1 MILQK
6 IGKILFIRVKELKD
20 KNIPIVGVFCTFF
33 PSELAFAAGAS
44 CISLCSTSDETIPV
58 AEKDLPK
65 NICPLIKSSY
75 GFAITDKCPF
85 FYFSDIVIGETTCD
99 GKKKMYEYL
108 GNFKDVHVMQLPNSI
123 SPEAKKLWMAEIV
136 KCKKILEEKFE
147 TSITDEKLKEAIKV
161 VNNERSALK
170 KFYNLMTADK
180 LPMKGLDLWHVLEG
194 IQYEFDKT
202 VIPEYIDEV
211 IEKIKA
217 ENNEYTGERIL
228 ITGCPIGKAT
238 EKVIE
243 AVERTGAI
251 VVAFENCGGA
261 KANDLNV
268 DENNPDLIEALA
280 DKYLKIGCACISPN
294 PNRIELLTRMI
305 KDFKVDAVIDM
316 HLTACQPFQME
327 SKSIKE
333 LSEILGVR
341 YMAVETDYSTS
352 DIGGLNTRIEAFIEM
367 L

>member
-1 MILQK
+1 MLNLKKDLPEIFDDFAENRQNS
-6 IGKILFIRVKELKD
+6 FIRVKELKD

-161 VNNERSALK
+161 VNNERSA
-170 KFYNLMTADK
+170 
-180 LPMKGLDLWHVLEG
+180 
-194 IQYEFDKT
+194 
-202 VIPEYIDEV
+202 
-211 IEKIKA
+211 
-217 ENNEYTGERIL
+217 
-228 ITGCPIGKAT
+228 
-238 EKVIE
+238 
-243 AVERTGAI
+243 
-251 VVAFENCGGA
+251 
-261 KANDLNV
+261 
-268 DENNPDLIEALA
+268 
-280 DKYLKIGCACISPN
+280 
-294 PNRIELLTRMI
+294 
-305 KDFKVDAVIDM
+305 
-316 HLTACQPFQME
+316 
-327 SKSIKE
+327 
-333 LSEILGVR
+333 
-341 YMAVETDYSTS
+341 
-352 DIGGLNTRIEAFIEM
+352 
-367 L
+367 

>member
-1 MILQK
+1 
-6 IGKILFIRVKELKD
+6 
-20 KNIPIVGVFCTFF
+20 
-33 PSELAFAAGAS
+33 
-44 CISLCSTSDETIPV
+44 
-58 AEKDLPK
+58 
-65 NICPLIKSSY
+65 
-75 GFAITDKCPF
+75 
-85 FYFSDIVIGETTCD
+85 
-99 GKKKMYEYL
+99 
-108 GNFKDVHVMQLPNSI
+108 
-123 SPEAKKLWMAEIV
+123 
-136 KCKKILEEKFE
+136 
-147 TSITDEKLKEAIKV
+147 
-161 VNNERSALK
+161 
-170 KFYNLMTADK
+170 MTADK

-280 DKYLKIGCACISPN
+280 DKYLKIGCACISLTQ
-294 PNRIELLTRMI
+294 IE
-305 KDFKVDAVIDM
+305 
-316 HLTACQPFQME
+316 
-327 SKSIKE
+327 
-333 LSEILGVR
+333 
-341 YMAVETDYSTS
+341 
-352 DIGGLNTRIEAFIEM
+352 
-367 L
+367 